1 MTYFKN
7 NNFGFQLPDG
17 RYVIS
22 EDELEEIKEMKRLKK
37 EISKLRQNYE
47 IEKGESSWIILSYES
62 RDESSTDIDSAQA
75 EYCREQ
81 AAKTAERVML
91 EFDQWEQRNFQIG
104 TRINSQNNINT

>member
-47 IEKGESSWIILSYES
+47 IEKGESS
-62 RDESSTDIDSAQA
+62 
-75 EYCREQ
+75 
-81 AAKTAERVML
+81 
-91 EFDQWEQRNFQIG
+91 
-104 TRINSQNNINT
+104 